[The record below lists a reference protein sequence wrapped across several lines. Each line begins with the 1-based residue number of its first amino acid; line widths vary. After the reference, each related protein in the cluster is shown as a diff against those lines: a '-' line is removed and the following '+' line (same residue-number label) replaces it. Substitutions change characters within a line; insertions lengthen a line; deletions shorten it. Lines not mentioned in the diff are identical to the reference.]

1 MPIANCGFPLATPV
15 PGTDPPQ
22 FISGR
27 DALVMKGPTTGVE
40 IGFNPD
46 FFHSDPAAQ
55 QQHFA
60 TALAQPA
67 AKLVEALIDTGA
79 SDSCIDEEL
88 AQQLQLPLIDQ
99 EDGSGIGGKETF
111 NVYLGHI
118 RIVALGIIQYGRFMG
133 VKLRAGNQPHQA
145 LLGRTLFQGMILF
158 YDGRDGS
165 VRLAV

>member
-1 MPIANCGFPLATPV
+1 M
-15 PGTDPPQ
+15 
-22 FISGR
+22 
-27 DALVMKGPTTGVE
+27 
-40 IGFNPD
+40 
-46 FFHSDPAAQ
+46 
-55 QQHFA
+55 
-60 TALAQPA
+60 
-67 AKLVEALIDTGA
+67 EALIDTGA

-99 EDGSGIGGKETF
+99 EGGSGIGGKETF

-118 RIVALGIIQYGRFMG
+118 RIAALGMIQYGRFMG